1 MSSGGPGRTCGNI
14 APARRSGRFASLA
27 KTSKLPRE
35 EAGLAG
41 IALGNQQNRGKLM
54 INGADTAWMLT
65 ATVLVLFMTLPG
77 LALFYAG
84 LVRAKNVLSV
94 LMHCV
99 AIACLVSV
107 LWYAGAYSLS
117 FVGANPWIGDLSQA
131 FLAGVARGA
140 VHPGTT
146 IPDTVYIMY
155 QMTFA
160 IITPALIIGAYVER
174 IKFAAVLLFSGLW
187 LFVVYAPVAH
197 WVWGGGWLAA
207 MGVKDFAGGIV
218 VHTTAGVSALIVAIA
233 LGKRDGFP
241 QHLQPP
247 HAPWIV
253 MVGAAMLW
261 VGWFGFNAGS
271 ALTAG
276 AHAGMAMLVTHMAA
290 AIASLTWMGIEWARF
305 GKPSLVG
312 TVTGTVAGLATITP
326 ASGFVG
332 PLGAVVI
339 GIASAAICYGAVLLV
354 KLRFRVDD
362 ALDVFA
368 VHGVGGMTG
377 TLLTA
382 PLMAAELGG
391 AGYGDGVTM
400 ASQFGVQFTGVAAA
414 LVWSAIASIILVNV
428 TQSLVG
434 LRVRQD
440 IETQGLDLTTHG
452 ENGYHLA
459 FGGNAQ

>member
-1 MSSGGPGRTCGNI
+1 
-14 APARRSGRFASLA
+14 
-27 KTSKLPRE
+27 
-35 EAGLAG
+35 
-41 IALGNQQNRGKLM
+41 M

-65 ATVLVLFMTLPG
+65 STVLVLFMTLPG

-99 AIACLVSV
+99 AVACLVSV

-117 FVGANPWIGDLSQA
+117 FVGTNPWIGDLSQA
-131 FLAGVARGA
+131 FLAGVGRGA
-140 VHPGTT
+140 VHPSTT

-160 IITPALIIGAYVER
+160 IITPGLIIGAYVER
-174 IKFAAVLLFSGLW
+174 IKFSAVLLFSGLW

-197 WVWGGGWLAA
+197 WVWGGGWLAT

-271 ALTAG
+271 ALTSG
-276 AHAGMAMLVTHMAA
+276 ADAGMAMLVTHMAA

-312 TVTGTVAGLATITP
+312 TVTGTIAGLATITP

-339 GIASAAICYGAVLLV
+339 GIVSAVVCYCVVQLV
-354 KLRFRVDD
+354 KLRFRIDD

-368 VHGVGGMTG
+368 VHGIGGMTG

-391 AGYGDGVTM
+391 VGYGDGVTM
-400 ASQFGVQFTGVAAA
+400 ASQFGVQFTGVAVT
-414 LVWSAIASIILVNV
+414 LVWSAVASFVLVKI
-428 TQSLVG
+428 TQALVG
-434 LRVRQD
+434 LRVRQEV
-440 IETQGLDLTTHG
+440 ETQGLDLTTHG
-452 ENGYHLA
+452 EAGYNLA
-459 FGGNAQ
+459 FGGNA